1 MNTHLVNGEPKM
13 NAIIDIWEKI
23 REHTTPWSPEELIRV
38 NDQVIR
44 LALFDG
50 EFPMHK
56 HSNAD
61 ELFFVVKG
69 QITIRFKDKAP
80 ITLKEGQM
88 TVVPKGVLHS
98 PKSLESSHVLMFEP
112 QILNPRGD

>member
-1 MNTHLVNGEPKM
+1 MKG
-13 NAIIDIWEKI
+13 IIDVWDQIKQMDK
-23 REHTTPWSPEELIRV
+23 PWAPIEIARV

-69 QITIRFKDKAP
+69 RIVIRFKGKSA
-80 ITLKEGQM
+80 ITLSEGQM
-88 TVVPKGVLHS
+88 TVVPKGVEHS
-98 PKSLESSHVLMFEP
+98 PKSLEPSHVLMFEP
-112 QILNPRGD
+112 QILNSRGD